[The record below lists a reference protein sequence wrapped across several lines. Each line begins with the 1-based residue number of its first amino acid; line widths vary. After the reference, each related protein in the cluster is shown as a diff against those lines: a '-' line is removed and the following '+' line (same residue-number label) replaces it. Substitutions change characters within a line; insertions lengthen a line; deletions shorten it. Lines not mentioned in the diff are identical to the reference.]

1 MKDNLFRKIEHT
13 IRAYR
18 MIPEAGKVIAG
29 VSGGADSMAMLH
41 FLLHFLPK
49 ERILVCHVNH
59 GIRGTEAQRDEDF
72 VRDYCKANFLS
83 FELLKTNIPAL
94 AKARGQSEEECGRE
108 ERYRF
113 FSSFISDSD
122 DKIATAHTRTDLI
135 ETVLFRMV
143 SGSAVRGLSGIP
155 AVRGAIIRP
164 LIELTREEVRQYCEE
179 NGVSYLEDSTNED
192 KHYPRNYIRAEI
204 LPKLEALNPAAQEKI
219 AALAKDAARD
229 EAFLSKLA
237 YEAAKNAKTPNGYD
251 TAKVLSL
258 EDSVLLRLIR
268 FLCEENG
275 AKRVTEKQLLAAK
288 SVLQSGGFAEF
299 TGDLVIA
306 AGQGSFRF
314 LKKDDLSFQGKTSFA
329 FTMDTSVTFP
339 GGVFRAELIEKNQ
352 IFPKKTQNIHNLL
365 FTDAIDYDIIT
376 QDLVVRTRLP
386 GDYFVSRG
394 NSVRK
399 PLRRFL
405 SEKKIPK
412 EQRDRLLLIA
422 NGSEVLFLEGFGACE
437 RAKIGETTRN
447 AVLINIQRGNE
458 HV

>member
-1 MKDNLFRKIEHT
+1 MKDDLVGKIERTVRVHE
-13 IRAYR
+13 
-18 MIPEAGKVIAG
+18 MIPKEGKLIAG

-41 FLLHFLPK
+41 FFQRFLPK

-59 GIRGTEAQRDEDF
+59 GIRGEEAQRDEEF
-72 VRDYCKANFLS
+72 VRDYCKVNSLS
-83 FELLKTNIPAL
+83 FELLKTDIPAL

-113 FSSFISDSD
+113 FSSFISGSD
-122 DKIATAHTRTDLI
+122 DRIATAHTRTDLI

-143 SGSAVRGLSGIP
+143 SGSALRGLSGIP

-164 LIELTREEVRQYCEE
+164 LIDLTREEVRQYCEE

-192 KHYPRNYIRAEI
+192 GRYPRNYIRAEI
-204 LPKLEALNPAAQEKI
+204 LPKLEALNPNVQAKI
-219 AALAKDAARD
+219 AALATNAARD

-237 YEAAKNAKTPNGYD
+237 REAAEDAKIQNGYD

-258 EDSVLLRLIR
+258 EDPVLLRLIR
-268 FLCEENG
+268 FLAEENG
-275 AKRVTEKQLLAAK
+275 AKRVTEKQLIAAK
-288 SVLQSGGFAEF
+288 SVLQSGGNAEF
-299 TGDLVIA
+299 TGDLSIA

-314 LKKDDLSFQGKTSFA
+314 LKKEELSFEGKTA
-329 FTMDTSVTFP
+329 FPLQIGASAAFP
-339 GGVFRAELIEKNQ
+339 GGVFETELIEKNQ

-376 QDLVVRTRLP
+376 QDLVVRTRLA

-405 SEKKIPK
+405 SEKKVPK
-412 EQRDRLLLIA
+412 EMRDRLLLIA

-437 RAKIGETTRN
+437 RARIGETTRK
-447 AVLINIQRGNE
+447 AVLIKIQRGNE
-458 HV
+458 NV